1 VSKMKEIQQQ
11 LVDDFGFLE
20 DWEDKYA
27 YLIDLGKS
35 LAPLDAQY
43 KTDTYLIKGCQSKV
57 WLHAELDGDHIRYYA
72 DSDAFISKG
81 IVALLVKVFDG
92 QKPEEVLHGDF
103 FVIEGIGL
111 ANHLSPNRANGLGS
125 MLKQMRSYAVAFQNK
140 IQNA

>member
-1 VSKMKEIQQQ
+1 MSKMQEIQQQ
-11 LVDDFGFLE
+11 LVEDFGFLE

-35 LAPLDAQY
+35 LTPLNEQY
-43 KTDTYLIKGCQSKV
+43 KNEHYLIKGCQSKV
-57 WLHAELDGDHIRYYA
+57 WLHAELQGNIIRYFA

-103 FVIEGIGL
+103 FVIDRIGL

-125 MLKQMRSYAVAFQNK
+125 MLKQMRVYAMAFQTK